1 MNRIDG
7 KICVVTGST
16 QGLGAAIARRL
27 AEAGAG
33 GLVTLGRNA
42 DKGKAVVDAIA
53 HDTGASV
60 HFVRADL
67 GSVEDCRNVI
77 AEAAAAFRPGGRAG
91 ERRRAH
97 G

>member
-7 KICVVTGST
+7 KVCVVTGST

-42 DKGKAVVDAIA
+42 DKGKAV
-53 HDTGASV
+53 
-60 HFVRADL
+60 AD
-67 GSVEDCRNVI
+67 GD
-77 AEAAAAFRPGGRAG
+77 RPRH
-91 ERRRAH
+91 RRARCTSSAPTSAASRIA
-97 G
+97 GT